1 MASTALIGARLHRSL
16 TEALTEAKAKA
27 DPTRLQYLEA
37 NYGAGVSLPNLKDPG
52 PTMTL
57 LAELVAA
64 QGATIAAQAV
74 RIAALESPAAP
85 ATATATKKRA
95 S

>member
-1 MASTALIGARLHRSL
+1 MASQEVIGARLHRSL

-27 DPTRLQYLEA
+27 GPTRLQYLEA
-37 NYGAGVSLPNLKDPG
+37 SYGAPAPLPNLNDPG
-52 PTMTL
+52 QTMAL

-64 QGATIAAQAV
+64 QGATIAAQAD
-74 RIAALESPAAP
+74 RITALETPAAP

>member
-1 MASTALIGARLHRSL
+1 MA
-16 TEALTEAKAKA
+16 
-27 DPTRLQYLEA
+27 
-37 NYGAGVSLPNLKDPG
+37 
-52 PTMTL
+52 L

-64 QGATIAAQAV
+64 QGATIAAQAD
-74 RIAALESPAAP
+74 RITALETPAAP